1 MCCAGRCRTSD
12 DREVWVIAV
21 VLIVAIAVPAL
32 VLSQLRRRGQRREAV
47 AAGALTAV
55 DDGLDPSDT
64 ADLDARF
71 SAVEAEQAEERNRR
85 LARDL
90 QPLIDRRIPAR
101 SIERAPGVGAAR
113 IRFAD
118 GTAVFVRGV
127 ASGDVGVLA
136 ALMHR
141 RAVPPEACAATADG
155 TRLTFGWPG
164 RRQRVSVVVTGLD
177 QPD

>member
-1 MCCAGRCRTSD
+1 MIGG
-12 DREVWVIAV
+12 VWVIAV
-21 VLIVAIAVPAL
+21 PLVPVLAL
-32 VLSQLRRRGQRREAV
+32 VAVIAAGRRRRSRRPELAAVEAR
-47 AAGALTAV
+47 AAV
-55 DDGLDPSDT
+55 DDGLDP
-64 ADLDARF
+64 ADAAELDERF
-71 SAVEAEQAEERNRR
+71 SAVEAEQAVERNRR
-85 LARDL
+85 LVLEL
-90 QPLIDRRIPAR
+90 QPLVDRRVPAR

-118 GTAVFVRGV
+118 GTAVVVRGV
-127 ASGDVGVLA
+127 ARGDVGVLA

-141 RAVPPEACAATADG
+141 RAVPPEACSSGADG

>member
-1 MCCAGRCRTSD
+1 
-12 DREVWVIAV
+12 VWVLALV
-21 VLIVAIAVPAL
+21 AL
-32 VLSQLRRRGQRREAV
+32 VLVVAV
-47 AAGALTAV
+47 AALARRRRRRRRERRAV
-55 DDGLDPSDT
+55 QERWNPLDTELDPADA

-71 SAVEAEQAEERNRR
+71 TAVEAEQAVERNRR
-85 LARDL
+85 LALKL
-90 QPLIDRRIPAR
+90 QPLVDRRVPAR

-141 RAVPPEACAATADG
+141 RAVPPEACSADADG